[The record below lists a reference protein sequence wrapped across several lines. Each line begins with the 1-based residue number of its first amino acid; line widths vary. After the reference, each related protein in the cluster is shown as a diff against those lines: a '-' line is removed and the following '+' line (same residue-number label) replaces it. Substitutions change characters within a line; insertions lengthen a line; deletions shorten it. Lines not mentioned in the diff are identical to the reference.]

1 MEGGVGR
8 FGFLER
14 RRRGAGAVGEITR
27 GEYGGR
33 ISEAVREFG
42 DTPAGANPIGGGGE
56 GDPSGGVE
64 IGECDLFSGGA
75 TGVYGVCGEKTIGV
89 TEELG
94 DVDDQ
99 YGAVTINPPGGD
111 GGEGEGRSARKK
123 GEISFRK

>member
-1 MEGGVGR
+1 MYEEGRQLDDATGGTETIGV
-8 FGFLER
+8 
-14 RRRGAGAVGEITR
+14 
-27 GEYGGR
+27 
-33 ISEAVREFG
+33 
-42 DTPAGANPIGGGGE
+42 GGE

-64 IGECDLFSGGA
+64 ICEYDLFSGGA